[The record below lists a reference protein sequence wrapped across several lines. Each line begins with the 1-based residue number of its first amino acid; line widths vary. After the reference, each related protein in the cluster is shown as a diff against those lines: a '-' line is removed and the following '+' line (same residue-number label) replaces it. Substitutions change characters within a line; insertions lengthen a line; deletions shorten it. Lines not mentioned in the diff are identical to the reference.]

1 MTGVSSDS
9 VSGGPDRWRAAA
21 GFATRN
27 VRTRLRRATRARRV
41 FGLDTT
47 VVRFDGSVYYV
58 PNYADHRPV
67 AQKIL
72 GRRYVEPALHDLVQ
86 AVMARRPGS
95 MISAGTFFGDMLP
108 SFSGKTP
115 ELVYAFEP
123 VIENYLLAR
132 EVVVANDLGNVVLLH
147 AGLGADPGPATA
159 RIATRRQGQRHL
171 GGASR
176 IISGSQQSE
185 FFSQRVPMLAIDQL
199 TVEDLSIIQLDVE
212 GHELPVLK
220 GAISTIEAH
229 QPVIVIEDNQRNCP
243 QFLSELSYVEVAQLG
258 LDHVYLPEAIAAE
271 AGELMPTAPAARTAA
286 GATEPSVAVPGS
298 DRS

>member
-132 EVVVANDLGNVVLLH
+132 EVVVA
-147 AGLGADPGPATA
+147 
-159 RIATRRQGQRHL
+159 Q
-171 GGASR
+171 
-176 IISGSQQSE
+176 
-185 FFSQRVPMLAIDQL
+185 
-199 TVEDLSIIQLDVE
+199 
-212 GHELPVLK
+212 
-220 GAISTIEAH
+220 
-229 QPVIVIEDNQRNCP
+229 
-243 QFLSELSYVEVAQLG
+243 
-258 LDHVYLPEAIAAE
+258 
-271 AGELMPTAPAARTAA
+271 
-286 GATEPSVAVPGS
+286 
-298 DRS
+298 